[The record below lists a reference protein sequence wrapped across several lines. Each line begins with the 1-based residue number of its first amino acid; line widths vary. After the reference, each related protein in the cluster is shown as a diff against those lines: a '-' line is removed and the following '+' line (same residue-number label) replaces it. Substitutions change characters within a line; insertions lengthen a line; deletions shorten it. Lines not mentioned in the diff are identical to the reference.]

1 MRRIRR
7 VFDLVSFSRPGGDV
21 NRLCVRRASWYV
33 GRVRISILQTRPV
46 FGEVEKNLARI
57 EKMCPI
63 RADLV
68 VLPELCTTGYQFR
81 HVCELRSL
89 AEPKNGPT
97 VRFFARLARE
107 RDCAIVFGFAERD
120 RGRIFNSAALVG
132 PRGLVG
138 IYRKVHLFDRE
149 KDLFAPGDL
158 GFRVFSLGRWRVGLM
173 ICFDWIFPEA
183 ARTLALAGAQL
194 IAHPANLVLPW
205 CQRAMVT
212 RALEN
217 RVFCA
222 TANRVGIERRLRG
235 RGLRF
240 TGGSRIVS
248 PRGDVLVEGSR
259 NQEQVLVAE
268 IRPALACDKRVTGK
282 NDLFADRRPKLYSG
296 SSPGSRRRMATRNRC

>member
-1 MRRIRR
+1 MRIA
-7 VFDLVSFSRPGGDV
+7 L
-21 NRLCVRRASWYV
+21 
-33 GRVRISILQTRPV
+33 LQTRPV
-46 FGEVEKNLARI
+46 FGEVARNLSRI
-57 EKMCPI
+57 ERLCPE
-63 RADLV
+63 RTDLV

-81 HVCELRSL
+81 NGRELRSL
-89 AEPKNGPT
+89 AEPSGGPAT
-97 VRFFARLARE
+97 EFFTRLARQH
-107 RDCAIVFGFAERD
+107 RCAFAFGFAERAG
-120 RGRIFNSAALVG
+120 GRIFNSAALVG

-138 IYRKVHLFDRE
+138 LYRKVHLFDRE

-158 GFRVFSLGRWRVGLM
+158 GLRVFPLGRWRVGLM

-222 TANRVGIERRLRG
+222 TANRVGSERRLPG

-240 TGGSRIVS
+240 TGGSRIIS
-248 PRGDVLVEGSR
+248 PRGEVLAEGSKNR
-259 NQEQVLVAE
+259 EQVLLAD
-268 IRPALACDKRVTGK
+268 IRPALARDKRVTRK
-282 NDLFADRRPKLYSG
+282 NDLFADRRPEVY
-296 SSPGSRRRMATRNRC
+296 RIR